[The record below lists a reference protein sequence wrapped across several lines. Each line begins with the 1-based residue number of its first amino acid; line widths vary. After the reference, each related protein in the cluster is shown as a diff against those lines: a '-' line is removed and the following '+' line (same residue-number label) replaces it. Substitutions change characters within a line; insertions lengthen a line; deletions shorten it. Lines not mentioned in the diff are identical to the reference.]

1 MNYATIGTSMITE
14 HFIEAAAESGQLT
27 LKAIY
32 SRDLEKATRFANQY
46 EVKLV
51 FNQLDELASCEEIEV
66 VYIASPNSIHYEQ
79 AIFLMEHG
87 KHIICEKP
95 MFTSMKEWET
105 AFETA
110 RKNKVFLFEA
120 MRTIHTP
127 NFKLL
132 KDKLDCVG
140 PIRNV
145 NLQYMKYSSRYDQ
158 YLEGEVPNIFSAEF
172 AGGALVDLGIY
183 PLYMAIALF
192 GEPESSVYVPVMLK
206 SGVDGGGT
214 LVLKYN
220 DFVCTILCSKIT
232 DSYGSNEILG
242 EKGNLIFPGSG
253 TVEKIEFIDRETK
266 VCEPFSAEQTD
277 KDMVYEIEM
286 FADIIK
292 TGNHERY
299 MELTNLSGLVLNIM
313 EEVRKKCGIIF
324 GPDKS

>member
-14 HFIEAAAESGQLT
+14 RFIEAAAESGRLK

-32 SRDLEKATRFANQY
+32 SRDLEKATRLANQY

-51 FNQLDELASCEEIEV
+51 FNQLEKLANCEEIEV

-95 MFTSMKEWET
+95 MFTGMKEWET

-110 RKNKVFLFEA
+110 RKNDVFLFEA
-120 MRTIHTP
+120 MRTIHAP

-132 KDKLDCVG
+132 KDSLGRVG
-140 PIRNV
+140 QIRNV

-158 YLEGEVPNIFSAEF
+158 YLDGEIPNIFSAKF

-214 LVLKYN
+214 LVLQYN
-220 DFVCTILCSKIT
+220 DFVCTIVCSKIT

-242 EKGNLIFPGSG
+242 EKGNIIFPGSG
-253 TVEKIEFIDRETK
+253 TVEKIEYIDRETK
-266 VCEPFSAEQTD
+266 VCEPFSVEQANN
-277 KDMVYEIEM
+277 DMVYEIET
-286 FADIIK
+286 FTGIIQ
-292 TGNHERY
+292 TGDEERY
-299 MELTNLSGLVLNIM
+299 LELTNLSGQVLKVM
-313 EEVRKKCGIIF
+313 EEARKASGIVF

>member
-14 HFIEAAAESGQLT
+14 RFIEAAAESGRLT

-51 FNQLDELASCEEIEV
+51 FNHLEKLANCDEIEV

-95 MFTSMKEWET
+95 MFTSMKEWEK

-110 RKNKVFLFEA
+110 RKNHVFLFEA
-120 MRTIHTP
+120 MRTIHAP

-132 KDKLDCVG
+132 KDNLGRVG
-140 PIRNV
+140 QIRNV

-158 YLEGEVPNIFSAEF
+158 YLDGEVPNIFSAKF

-192 GEPESSVYVPVMLK
+192 GKPESSVYVPVMLE

-214 LVLKYN
+214 LVLQYN
-220 DFVCTILCSKIT
+220 DFVCTIVCSKIT
-232 DSYGSNEILG
+232 DSYGSNEIHG
-242 EKGNLIFPGSG
+242 EKGNIIFPGSG
-253 TVEKIEFIDRETK
+253 TVGKIEYIDRKSK
-266 VCEPFSAEQTD
+266 VCEPFSIEQTD
-277 KDMVYEIEM
+277 NDMVYEIET
-286 FADIIK
+286 FTNIIK
-292 TGNHERY
+292 TGDEERY
-299 MELTNLSGLVLNIM
+299 LELTHLSGLVLNVM
-313 EEVRKKCGIIF
+313 EEVRKKNGIIF
-324 GPDKS
+324 GPDN